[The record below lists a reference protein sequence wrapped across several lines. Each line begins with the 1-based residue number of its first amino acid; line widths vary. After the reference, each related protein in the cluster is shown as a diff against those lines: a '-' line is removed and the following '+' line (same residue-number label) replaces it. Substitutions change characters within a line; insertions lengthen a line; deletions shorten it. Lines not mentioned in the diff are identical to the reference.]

1 MELKPTT
8 KLLRSTIILQNKFRY
23 NLEYIQSYNL
33 SFEKTKNRLIEI
45 IDRIQ
50 NNYDTGLINQDK
62 YNTTMQKIE
71 VVLLKLNQLS
81 YPLNLRTFSN
91 INIVDLKINLYML
104 KEEVIQLVCECGTSS
119 LMAVL
124 TF

>member
-71 VVLLKLNQLS
+71 VVLII
-81 YPLNLRTFSN
+81 N
-91 INIVDLKINLYML
+91 IN
-104 KEEVIQLVCECGTSS
+104 
-119 LMAVL
+119 
-124 TF
+124 